1 MGAKRT
7 LFSGVILSVLLAA
20 ILLSGIG
27 FSACPSGYYPDPT
40 DANCKAGKPY
50 SVQVN
55 TKNIGDGKI
64 EIKVDILNIA
74 GSSTIGVSSRTNY
87 VVPFFSYSDGSK
99 VQLGDYSLEPAS
111 SSVKLGSCNSYP
123 LAPGESATFT
133 TVAYFKPS
141 QEGREIVVSADNIN
155 WLVLPEYPKCTIS
168 AQGSETKVGEK
179 RFTFSYSFGAPRA
192 CSAEGAS
199 CDGSVCCA
207 GLYCAQSKLCE
218 TIPGEQPRQGSS
230 ATTASGQSKTSG
242 DSNSGSG
249 ISNALVLG
257 ILLGIVVLGAAAY
270 FLFFRGKSGDGAEIN
285 HAHSAHKKRR

>member
-1 MGAKRT
+1 MGAKKEH
-7 LFSGVILSVLLAA
+7 FSCVILSVLLAA
-20 ILLSGIG
+20 VLLSGIG

-55 TKNIGDGKI
+55 TRNVGDGKI
-64 EIKVDILNIA
+64 EIRIDILNIA
-74 GSSTIGVSSRTNY
+74 SSSTIGISSRTNY

-111 SSVKLGSCNSYP
+111 SSVKFGSCNSYP

-155 WLVLPEYPKCTIS
+155 WLVLPEYPKCAIT

-199 CDGSVCCA
+199 CEGSVCCV

-218 TIPGEQPRQGSS
+218 TIPEEKPRQGSS
-230 ATTASGQSKTSG
+230 ATNVSGRPEISV
-242 DSNSGSG
+242 NSGSG

-257 ILLGIVVLGAAAY
+257 ILLGLVILGASVY
-270 FLFFRGKSGDGAEIN
+270 FLFFRGKSGYDDEIN
-285 HAHSAHKKRR
+285 NAHKKRR